1 MERSVQERIVNAVLK
16 SGLVD
21 KDRLENLMK
30 KSPPV
35 EGVVSIK
42 YLIDSDIISDKE
54 FLIILSHELDMP
66 LIDLTRLKIDESI
79 IKLIPERI
87 AKMHNVIAI
96 SRLGDNLTLAVCDPT
111 NIFAMDD
118 VKAVTKCD
126 LSLVLSTRRDI
137 QTVLHKY
144 VTEEDVS
151 KIISGEETSDVSVME
166 RGMDAEILDVMGKSK
181 TAPIVKMVS
190 VMISEAIKKRA
201 SDIHIEPQET
211 SLRVRYRID
220 GELHDVFDL
229 PKKNQNAILARIK
242 IMSNLDITETRNP
255 QDGRFKVKL
264 EGKEIDF
271 RVSVL
276 PTIYG
281 NKVVLRA
288 LDKGNLSIGLESLGF
303 QAEPLEDF
311 KKALAMPYGII
322 LVTGPTGSGK
332 STTLYSILNS
342 LNVPERNIVTVEDPV
357 EYQVEGITQVA
368 AHQEIGLDFA
378 SGLRAILRQSPDVM
392 MIGEIRDFETA
403 DIAIKASLTG
413 HMVLST
419 LHTNDSVG
427 AITRLIN
434 MGVEPFL
441 IASSLILACAQR
453 LLRKICPYCKIEAN
467 IPQKV
472 LEELAEKFP
481 KIRETQKFFMGKG
494 CSKCNNTGFL
504 GRMGTLETLL
514 IDDKIREM
522 INKEASEED
531 IKDYLKERG
540 FKSLREN
547 SMVSFCKGFT
557 TLEEVIRN
565 T

>member
-21 KDRLENLMK
+21 KDRLESLMK

-42 YLIDSDIISDKE
+42 YLIDSDIISDRE

-66 LIDLTRLKIDESI
+66 LIDLSRLKIDEGI

-481 KIRETQKFFMGKG
+481 RIRETQKFFMGKG

-514 IDDKIREM
+514 VDDKIREM
-522 INKEASEED
+522 INKGASEED
-531 IKDYLKERG
+531 IKYYLKERG

-547 SMVSFCKGFT
+547 SMISFCKGFT